1 MADDNTNSNDKNV
14 ITAPRY
20 VELVKENDE
29 LRERLRALE
38 IKLTGETSNSDN
50 TVVSARSLT
59 RSNDVSNYRI
69 LPDVGNAVP
78 KFNGR
83 ESGNIAEDWIASVDG
98 LANVNEWPFRYRLQ
112 YVRSRVEGAARS
124 WFLYEKFEDWD
135 EFVSKF
141 RAAFVRVLQRSDQWQ
156 MLENRIQN
164 VDEPVV
170 DYFYDKAG
178 MCRSLDLTFSETRD
192 YVLEGLRSQDQA
204 YWTSSRH
211 HKNLTELLSDLHNWE
226 RLRDKRKTRFASNK
240 NPSTGYQ
247 RKMPPEKDNASRST
261 NVLPP
266 APKWTTSIAAK
277 DDAVKQT
284 PKYEYKAPQ
293 CYNCRAEGHIARD
306 CPKPRRPCSNC
317 GSTRHT
323 RSRCTATEEAAETT
337 TGKSDACLVESLTT
351 TSSRNPF
358 LKTVQLNGKSVDG
371 LVDTGASDVLVRA
384 SIARECNISV
394 RLVSRPLYTVGDATQ
409 PGAET
414 TGEGTTDVAVD
425 GVIEADHPVFIVPD
439 KSIPVDVIV
448 GRSWLDLAHVVYF
461 KCGAELVFDSVGP
474 ADPSVLFT
482 TPHDEDLRVYVAEV
496 EQRESITW
504 EPITA
509 DEIKVGPEITEKD
522 RCAKDVQMDIV
533 ENAGSVPINAKPYR
547 TSPTDRKRITEILQE
562 WKSAGIVSDSTSPY
576 ASPVL
581 LLNKASGDKR
591 LCVDYRK
598 LNQQTVAPVFPMP
611 DIDGQL
617 STLAEGVIFTTMDLS
632 NGFLQIPLSPQAKKK
647 TAFITEDAAAK
658 FERMPFGV
666 KGAPAMF
673 QRMMNTIFKELK
685 NDSLVS
691 VYMDDIIMP
700 SKDSE
705 HMLDGLEQVFKPGK
719 KTEVIATFPRSR
731 NEHEVR
737 RFLGLAGYIR
747 RFIVNYA
754 KLAAPL
760 TTLTGKN
767 TVFTW
772 ESEQQKSFDELK
784 RILCSEPVV
793 AMYDPT
799 APITQVHTDASSVAL
814 SGVLLQGS
822 TSSELHM
829 VYAVSKKTTDVES
842 RYHSSRLKLYAII
855 WTLDRLRPFLL
866 GIRFIIFT
874 DCQPLVYLNVHKTTK
889 PQVARWFEALQEFDF
904 EIKYR
909 PGSRMA
915 HVDALS
921 RVHDSEQGNVSS
933 VETDLSKRLDVFVA
947 LSPTDRVRFMQQSDE
962 MQQFIQGNIVD
973 GQQRMKETY
982 DLKRT
987 VGIKFNVGEVVVML
1001 RQPAHDQPS
1010 KLQGKYRERPLQV
1023 IEVLPSD
1030 TYRVAEIASDGRE
1043 LYATTA
1049 HVSQLKSW
1057 KILREPG
1064 DEDEESDVDDQPER
1078 ERSTTRDAQPEEE
1091 QPEVDESPIQGK
1103 PTEGGSRPT
1112 RQRRL
1117 PKRYEDFEL
1126 K

>member
-1 MADDNTNSNDKNV
+1 MVNDDNEHQPNDNTNSNVKTV

-20 VELVKENDE
+20 VDLVKENDE
-29 LRERLRALE
+29 LRERLKVLE
-38 IKLTGETSNSDN
+38 IKLTGETSNSDDIA
-50 TVVSARSLT
+50 VSARSLT

-69 LPDVGNAVP
+69 LPDIGNAVP

-83 ESGNIAEDWIASVDG
+83 ESGNIAEDWIASVEG
-98 LANVNEWPFRYRLQ
+98 LANVNDWPFRYRLQ
-112 YVRSRVEGAARS
+112 YDR
-124 WFLYEKFEDWD
+124 
-135 EFVSKF
+135 
-141 RAAFVRVLQRSDQWQ
+141 WQ
-156 MLENRIQN
+156 MLEKRIQN

-170 DYFYDKAG
+170 DYFYDKVG

-204 YWTSSRH
+204 YWTFSRH
-211 HKNLTELLSDLHNWE
+211 HENLTELLSDLHDWE
-226 RLRDKRKTRFASNK
+226 RLRDKRRTRFASNK
-240 NPSTGYQ
+240 DPSTDYQ
-247 RKMPPEKDNASRST
+247 RKTPPEKDNASR
-261 NVLPP
+261 
-266 APKWTTSIAAK
+266 K
-277 DDAVKQT
+277 
-284 PKYEYKAPQ
+284 
-293 CYNCRAEGHIARD
+293 GHIARD

-323 RSRCTATEEAAETT
+323 RSHCTATEEAAETA

-384 SIARECNISV
+384 SIARGCNVSV
-394 RLVSRPLYTVGDATQ
+394 RLVSRSLYTVGDATQ

-425 GVIEADHPVFIVPD
+425 GVIGADHPVFIVPD

-474 ADPSVLFT
+474 ADPSVLST
-482 TPHDEDLRVYVAEV
+482 TSHDEDIRVYVAEA
-496 EQRESITW
+496 EQRESILR

-522 RCAKDVQMDIV
+522 RARLINLINSYRDVFAKNIFELGCAKNVQMDIV
-533 ENAGSVPINAKPYR
+533 ENPGSVPINAKPYR
-547 TSPTDRKRITEILQE
+547 TSLTDRKRITKILQE

-581 LLNKASGDKR
+581 LVNKASGDKR

-598 LNQQTVAPVFPMP
+598 LNQQTAAPVFPMP

-617 STLAEGVIFTTMDLS
+617 STLADGVIFTTMDLS
-632 NGFLQIPLSPQAKKK
+632 NGFLQIPLSPQAKEK

-658 FERMPFGV
+658 FERMPFGL

-673 QRMMNTIFKELK
+673 QRMMSTIFKELK
-685 NDSLVS
+685 NDGLVN

-700 SKDSE
+700 SRDSE
-705 HMLDGLEQVFKPGK
+705 HMLDGLEQVFRVLRAAGLTLKPNKCTFGFDCLEYLGFRISKGTIQPGK
-719 KTEVIATFPRSR
+719 KTEVSSTTEKRART
-731 NEHEVR
+731 
-737 RFLGLAGYIR
+737 
-747 RFIVNYA
+747 
-754 KLAAPL
+754 APL
-760 TTLTGKN
+760 TMLTGKN

-772 ESEQQKSFDELK
+772 EGEQQKSFDELK

-829 VYAVSKKTTDVES
+829 VYAVSKKTADAES
-842 RYHSSRLKLYAII
+842 RYHSSRLELYAII

-866 GIRFIIFT
+866 GIRFTIFT

-921 RVHDSEQGNVSS
+921 RAHDSEQGVVSS
-933 VETDLSKRLDVFVA
+933 VETDLSERLDVFFA
-947 LSPTDRVRFMQQSDE
+947 LSPTDRV
-962 MQQFIQGNIVD
+962 
-973 GQQRMKETY
+973 
-982 DLKRT
+982 
-987 VGIKFNVGEVVVML
+987 
-1001 RQPAHDQPS
+1001 
-1010 KLQGKYRERPLQV
+1010 
-1023 IEVLPSD
+1023 
-1030 TYRVAEIASDGRE
+1030 
-1043 LYATTA
+1043 TA

-1064 DEDEESDVDDQPER
+1064 DEDEESDVDDQLER
-1078 ERSTTRDAQPEEE
+1078 KRSTTRDAQPEEE
-1091 QPEVDESPIQGK
+1091 QPEVDELPIQGK
-1103 PTEGGSRPT
+1103 PT
-1112 RQRRL
+1112 
-1117 PKRYEDFEL
+1117 
-1126 K
+1126 

>member
-1 MADDNTNSNDKNV
+1 MAANIPLNKLSNSKFREFLEKYTVKNIPFESTLRKGYIDDVYNKTIENIKTEIGENKIWVSIDETCDVEGRFIANVVVEVLKTDSTGNIFLLHSEQLDRTNHTTICKLFDKAMGILWSGSINYDNVFLFLTDAAPYMVKAGSVLKSFYTRMVHTTCVAHGIHRVAEEIRGQFDESALRLSNSPLFTITTGIGIVIMADDNTNSNDKNV

-29 LRERLRALE
+29 LRKRLRELE

-59 RSNDVSNYRI
+59 RSKDVSNYRI

-83 ESGNIAEDWIASVDG
+83 EFGNIAEDWIASVDG
-98 LANVNEWPFRYRLQ
+98 LANVNDWPFRYRLQ

-124 WFLYEKFEDWD
+124 WFLYEKFENWD

-141 RAAFVRVLQRSDQWQ
+141 RVAFVRVLRRSDRWQ

-178 MCRSLDLTFSETRD
+178 RCRSLDLTFSETRD

-211 HKNLTELLSDLHNWE
+211 HKNLTELLFDLHDWE

-247 RKMPPEKDNASRST
+247 RKTPPEKDNASRST

-266 APKWTTSIAAK
+266 APKWTTSVAAK

-337 TGKSDACLVESLTT
+337 TRKSDACLVESLTT

-425 GVIEADHPVFIVPD
+425 GVIGADHSVFIVPD

-482 TPHDEDLRVYVAEV
+482 TPHDEDIRVFVAEV

-522 RCAKDVQMDIV
+522 RARLINLINTYRVVFAKNIFELGCAKDVQMDIV
-533 ENAGSVPINAKPYR
+533 ENPGSVPINAKPYR

-581 LLNKASGDKR
+581 LVNKASGDKR
-591 LCVDYRK
+591 LCVHYRK

-611 DIDGQL
+611 DIEGQL
-617 STLAEGVIFTTMDLS
+617 STLADGVIFTTMDLS
-632 NGFLQIPLSPQAKKK
+632 NGFLQIPLNPQAKEK
-647 TAFITEDAAAK
+647 TAFITEDAATK
-658 FERMPFGV
+658 FERMPFGL

-685 NDSLVS
+685 NDGLVN

-700 SKDSE
+700 SKDSK
-705 HMLDGLEQVFKPGK
+705 HMLHGLEQVFKVLRAAGLTLKPNKCTFGFDCLEYLGFRISKGTIQPGK
-719 KTEVIATFPRSR
+719 KTEVIATFPRPR

-737 RFLGLAGYIR
+737 RFLGLAGYFR

-784 RILCSEPVV
+784 RIL
-793 AMYDPT
+793 
-799 APITQVHTDASSVAL
+799 
-814 SGVLLQGS
+814 
-822 TSSELHM
+822 
-829 VYAVSKKTTDVES
+829 
-842 RYHSSRLKLYAII
+842 
-855 WTLDRLRPFLL
+855 
-866 GIRFIIFT
+866 
-874 DCQPLVYLNVHKTTK
+874 
-889 PQVARWFEALQEFDF
+889 
-904 EIKYR
+904 
-909 PGSRMA
+909 
-915 HVDALS
+915 
-921 RVHDSEQGNVSS
+921 
-933 VETDLSKRLDVFVA
+933 
-947 LSPTDRVRFMQQSDE
+947 
-962 MQQFIQGNIVD
+962 
-973 GQQRMKETY
+973 
-982 DLKRT
+982 
-987 VGIKFNVGEVVVML
+987 
-1001 RQPAHDQPS
+1001 
-1010 KLQGKYRERPLQV
+1010 
-1023 IEVLPSD
+1023 
-1030 TYRVAEIASDGRE
+1030 
-1043 LYATTA
+1043 
-1049 HVSQLKSW
+1049 
-1057 KILREPG
+1057 
-1064 DEDEESDVDDQPER
+1064 
-1078 ERSTTRDAQPEEE
+1078 
-1091 QPEVDESPIQGK
+1091 
-1103 PTEGGSRPT
+1103 
-1112 RQRRL
+1112 
-1117 PKRYEDFEL
+1117 
-1126 K
+1126 